1 MDQKIRVLLADSD
14 KEFCSLLGE
23 ALAQNENIEV
33 VGVTSTG
40 RETLQIA
47 ENLPFDLLLID
58 LMLPE
63 IDGLSVIQAL
73 SEHGKRVGVFV
84 LSAFGGTEAAAECTK
99 LGVSHFLRKPLDIGT
114 LMARIMQW
122 NLTRGSLTRGGVT
135 PVGDEI
141 ALEVRVTE
149 VIHQVG
155 VPAHIKG
162 YQYLR
167 EAIMM
172 AVKDMESV
180 GAITKILYPAIA
192 KRFKTTSS
200 RVERA
205 IRHAIE
211 VAWDRGDLETLQ
223 SYFGYTVSGLK
234 GKPTN
239 SEFISMIADRLRLEM
254 KFEAEKQKQH
264 RHQNRLNKKQP
275 AKRKLVCDSFTER
288 AINYDKSLA

>member
-1 MDQKIRVLLADSD
+1 MEQKIRVLLADND
-14 KEFCSLLGE
+14 KEFCSLLEE
-23 ALAQNENIEV
+23 AFAQNDNLEV
-33 VGVTSTG
+33 VAAAATG
-40 RETLQIA
+40 REALQLA
-47 ENLPFDLLLID
+47 DSTSFDLLLID

-73 SEHGKRVGVFV
+73 SERGKRVGVFV
-84 LSAFGGTEAAAECTK
+84 MSAFGGAEAAVECTK
-99 LGVSHFLRKPLDIGT
+99 LGVSHFMRKPLDINT
-114 LMARIMQW
+114 LMARILQW
-122 NLTRGSLTRGGVT
+122 NLTRGSISRSSAAPAGE
-135 PVGDEI
+135 EI

-180 GAITKILYPAIA
+180 GAITKILYPSIA
-192 KRFKTTSS
+192 KKFKTTSS

-254 KFEAEKQKQH
+254 KFG
-264 RHQNRLNKKQP
+264 
-275 AKRKLVCDSFTER
+275 
-288 AINYDKSLA
+288 

>member
-1 MDQKIRVLLADSD
+1 MEQKIRVLLSDSD
-14 KEFCSLLGE
+14 QEFCS
-23 ALAQNENIEV
+23 ALQQALSQNENIEI
-33 VGVTSTG
+33 VGAVSTG
-40 RETLQIA
+40 RETLQA
-47 ENLPFDLLLID
+47 LENQQADLLLID
-58 LMLPE
+58 LVLPD
-63 IDGLSVIQAL
+63 IDGLGVIQTLADN
-73 SEHGKRVGVFV
+73 GKRVGVFV
-84 LSAFGGTEAAAECTK
+84 LSAFAGNEAAAECTR
-99 LGVSHFLRKPLDIGT
+99 LGVSYFMRKPLDIGT
-114 LMARIMQW
+114 LVSRIGQW
-122 NLTRGSLTRGGVT
+122 AQGRRTICHSSLLAEN
-135 PVGDEI
+135 DEG

-200 RVERA
+200 REERA

-254 KFEAEKQKQH
+254 RFG
-264 RHQNRLNKKQP
+264 
-275 AKRKLVCDSFTER
+275 
-288 AINYDKSLA
+288 

>member
-1 MDQKIRVLLADSD
+1 MEQKVRILLADSD
-14 KEFCSLLGE
+14 KEFCDLLE
-23 ALAQNENIEV
+23 AAFAKHNSIEV
-33 VGVTSTG
+33 VAVTASG
-40 RETLQIA
+40 RDTLQMA
-47 ENLPFDLLLID
+47 ESVEFDLLLID
-58 LMLPE
+58 LVLPD
-63 IDGLSVIQAL
+63 IDGLSVIQQIG
-73 SEHGKRVGVFV
+73 EYGKKVGVFV
-84 LSAFGGTEAAAECTK
+84 MSAFAGNEAATACTK
-99 LGVSHFLRKPLDIGT
+99 LGVSYFLRKPLDAET
-114 LMARIMQW
+114 LLARILQW
-122 NLTRGSLTRGGVT
+122 NLMRSTIGRSSTA
-135 PVGDEI
+135 PAGDNV

-172 AVKDMESV
+172 AVTDMESV

-223 SYFGYTVSGLK
+223 GFFGYTVSGLK
-234 GKPTN
+234 GKPIN
-239 SEFISMIADRLRLEM
+239 SEFISMIADRLRLEL
-254 KFEAEKQKQH
+254 KFGA
-264 RHQNRLNKKQP
+264 
-275 AKRKLVCDSFTER
+275 
-288 AINYDKSLA
+288 

>member
-1 MDQKIRVLLADSD
+1 MDQKIRVLIADSD
-14 KEFCSLLGE
+14 KEFCGLLSE

-40 RETLQIA
+40 KETLQTA
-47 ENLPFDLLLID
+47 ENLSFDLLLID

-73 SEHGKRVGVFV
+73 SERGKRVGVFV
-84 LSAFGGTEAAAECTK
+84 VSAFGGTEAAAECTK

-114 LMARIMQW
+114 LVARIMQW
-122 NLTRGSLTRGGVT
+122 NLTRGSLTRGAIT
-135 PVGDEI
+135 PAGDEI

-223 SYFGYTVSGLK
+223 AFFGYTVSGLK

-254 KFEAEKQKQH
+254 K
-264 RHQNRLNKKQP
+264 
-275 AKRKLVCDSFTER
+275 CG
-288 AINYDKSLA
+288 

>member
-1 MDQKIRVLLADSD
+1 MKEKIRVLLADSD
-14 KEFCSLLGE
+14 KEFCARMAE
-23 ALAQNENIEV
+23 AIEK
-33 VGVTSTG
+33 TD
-40 RETLQIA
+40 EIELIAIA
-47 ENLPFDLLLID
+47 EDGAKAFNAATELQPDLILID
-58 LMLPE
+58 LVLPVM
-63 IDGLSVIQAL
+63 DGMMVLTKMRDQKIEPAM
-73 SEHGKRVGVFV
+73 FV
-84 LSAFGGTEAAAECTK
+84 LSTFVNPSIGAECSA
-99 LGVSHFLRKPLDIGT
+99 LGVDFFLRKPMDPMMICQRITMWKAGK
-114 LMARIMQW
+114 AREVSM
-122 NLTRGSLTRGGVT
+122 G
-135 PVGDEI
+135 EEK

-172 AVKDMESV
+172 AVEDMESV

-211 VAWDRGDLETLQ
+211 VAWDRGDIETLQ
-223 SYFGYTVSGLK
+223 GYFGYTISGVK

-239 SEFISMIADRLRLEM
+239 SEFISMIADRLRLQVR
-254 KFEAEKQKQH
+254 FGA
-264 RHQNRLNKKQP
+264 
-275 AKRKLVCDSFTER
+275 
-288 AINYDKSLA
+288 

>member
-1 MDQKIRVLLADSD
+1 MGQKIRVLLADSD

-23 ALAQNENIEV
+23 TLAQNENIEV

-40 RETLQIA
+40 KETLQTV
-47 ENLPFDLLLID
+47 EEVPVDLLLID
-58 LMLPE
+58 LLLPE
-63 IDGLSVIQAL
+63 IDGLSVIQQL
-73 SEHGKRVGVFV
+73 SERGKRIGVFV
-84 LSAFGGTEAAAECTK
+84 LSAFGGAEAATDCTK
-99 LGVSHFLRKPLDIGT
+99 LGVSYFMRKPLDISALIT
-114 LMARIMQW
+114 RMMQW
-122 NLTRGSLTRGGVT
+122 RLTRGSLNRGNAAAVHDD
-135 PVGDEI
+135 VS
-141 ALEVRVTE
+141 LEMRVTD

-172 AVKDMESV
+172 AVKDMEAV

-192 KRFKTTSS
+192 KHFKTTSS

-223 SYFGYTVSGLK
+223 AYFGYTVSGLK

-239 SEFISMIADRLRLEM
+239 SEFISMIADRLRLEL
-254 KFEAEKQKQH
+254 KFG
-264 RHQNRLNKKQP
+264 
-275 AKRKLVCDSFTER
+275 
-288 AINYDKSLA
+288 

>member
-99 LGVSHFLRKPLDIGT
+99 LGVSHFCASP
-114 LMARIMQW
+114 
-122 NLTRGSLTRGGVT
+122 
-135 PVGDEI
+135 
-141 ALEVRVTE
+141 
-149 VIHQVG
+149 
-155 VPAHIKG
+155 
-162 YQYLR
+162 
-167 EAIMM
+167 
-172 AVKDMESV
+172 
-180 GAITKILYPAIA
+180 
-192 KRFKTTSS
+192 
-200 RVERA
+200 
-205 IRHAIE
+205 
-211 VAWDRGDLETLQ
+211 
-223 SYFGYTVSGLK
+223 
-234 GKPTN
+234 
-239 SEFISMIADRLRLEM
+239 
-254 KFEAEKQKQH
+254 
-264 RHQNRLNKKQP
+264 
-275 AKRKLVCDSFTER
+275 
-288 AINYDKSLA
+288 

>member
-1 MDQKIRVLLADSD
+1 
-14 KEFCSLLGE
+14 
-23 ALAQNENIEV
+23 ALSQNENIDV

-40 RETLQIA
+40 KETLQTA
-47 ENLPFDLLLID
+47 ENLTFDLLLID

-63 IDGLSVIQAL
+63 IDGLSVIQTL
-73 SEHGKRVGVFV
+73 SDHGKRVGVFV
-84 LSAFGGTEAAAECTK
+84 LSAFAGVEAAAECTK
-99 LGVSHFLRKPLDIGT
+99 LGVSHFLRKPLDIST

-122 NLTRGSLTRGGVT
+122 NLTRGSLTRGPLT
-135 PVGDEI
+135 AAGDEI

-254 KFEAEKQKQH
+254 K
-264 RHQNRLNKKQP
+264 
-275 AKRKLVCDSFTER
+275 CG
-288 AINYDKSLA
+288 